1 VFGLGFGELIVI
13 FVVALLVFG
22 PKRLPELARTLGKS
36 MNEFRRASNDLR
48 RSIMEA
54 DTPASPAPP
63 RGPADEVAAAALPA
77 ETPRASAPEASVSA
91 EPAAPVR
98 ATTPDGSSH

>member
-1 VFGLGFGELIVI
+1 MFGLGFGELIVI

-48 RSIMEA
+48 RSIMET
-54 DTPASPAPP
+54 DTPAAPTQP

-77 ETPRASAPEASVSA
+77 ETPRAAAPEGSVAA
-91 EPAAPVR
+91 EPSEPAP
-98 ATTPDGSSH
+98 ATPSGSSH